1 MTAIGEFVLKATSDV
16 TSSSDCY
23 GSVGQATV
31 ILFEGSGARRRTH
44 RVGVRRGSVRSAGE
58 SGSIVVSFMRR
69 VVRRI
74 GFGRGVGTRG

>member
-31 ILFEGSGARRRTH
+31 IFLEGSGARRRTH
-44 RVGVRRGSVRSAGE
+44 RVGRSPGFGSIGWE
-58 SGSIVVSFMRR
+58 SGAIVIAVMRL

-74 GFGRGVGTRG
+74 